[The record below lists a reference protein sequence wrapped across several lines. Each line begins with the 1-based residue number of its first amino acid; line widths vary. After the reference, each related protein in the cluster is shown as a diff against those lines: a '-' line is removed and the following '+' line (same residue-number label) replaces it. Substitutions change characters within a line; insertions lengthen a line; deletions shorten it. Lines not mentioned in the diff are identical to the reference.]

1 MDQHVPRGG
10 RVLEELGTY
19 DPTVADTDA
28 RAILRKERIDYWL
41 SVGAQPTDNVRVLI
55 KKYGTAGTHLDKQE
69 AALDRLAQPR
79 AVPDPGP
86 PASVAKSIEELPP
99 APPATPPP
107 DSAVASQPA
116 TADTPGEGDSQ
127 PDQAQATDASVQEA
141 AESESASDSPQSSD
155 ASEASTE
162 ETGEGDATEES

>member
-19 DPTVADTDA
+19 DPSVADTDA

-55 KKYGTAGTHLDKQE
+55 KKYGTAGTHLDKQK

-86 PASVAKSIEELPP
+86 PASVAKSIEEPPP
-99 APPATPPP
+99 APPADT
-107 DSAVASQPA
+107 AVASQPA
-116 TADTPGEGDSQ
+116 TADAPVEGDSQ
-127 PDQAQATDASVQEA
+127 PDQAQATDASVQA
-141 AESESASDSPQSSD
+141 AEGESAPDSPQSSD